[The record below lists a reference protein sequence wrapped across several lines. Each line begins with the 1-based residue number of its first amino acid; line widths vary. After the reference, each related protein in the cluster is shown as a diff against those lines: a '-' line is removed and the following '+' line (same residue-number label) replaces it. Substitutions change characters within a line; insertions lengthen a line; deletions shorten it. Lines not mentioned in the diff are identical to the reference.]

1 MIEEVSRQEKWSERR
16 WIGKCL
22 KLKSEEVCTCVQSL
36 QSRLTLCDPMDY
48 SFPSSSVHGIL
59 QARIQEWVSM
69 SSSRG
74 SSQPRDRTHGSWVF
88 CIAGKS
94 LLVSHWRSPEKRYIV
109 SVNCTIMVIGVRGG
123 RKTRRI
129 LWLDVRRSRSRGARV
144 LSVSSLCWSLLMLCL
159 EANRCLQIHTL
170 KWTHHLSKM

>member
-1 MIEEVSRQEKWSERR
+1 MRGGGLENVWNWNLKRYAHVFNHFSHVWLFATLWTIVSQAPLSMGFSRQEYRSGFPCPLPGDLPNPGIE
-16 WIGKCL
+16 
-22 KLKSEEVCTCVQSL
+22 
-36 QSRLTLCDPMDY
+36 PMAPEY
-48 SFPSSSVHGIL
+48 SAL
-59 QARIQEWVSM
+59 QANLYWWATGEALR
-69 SSSRG
+69 RG
-74 SSQPRDRTHGSWVF
+74 
-88 CIAGKS
+88 
-94 LLVSHWRSPEKRYIV
+94 IV

-159 EANRCLQIHTL
+159 EANRRCLQIHTL